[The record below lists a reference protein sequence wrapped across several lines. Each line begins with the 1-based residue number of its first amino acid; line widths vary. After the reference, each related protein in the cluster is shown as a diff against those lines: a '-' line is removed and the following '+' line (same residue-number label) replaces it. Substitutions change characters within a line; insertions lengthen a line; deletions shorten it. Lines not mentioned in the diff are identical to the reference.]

1 MLSFCERDRCPCIDR
16 GLSWT
21 SRCHDTSA
29 KYGGGETVES
39 FVQPRKSSPGATAYP
54 CITTRPG
61 EDVHVVKKGFV
72 NIHEFKDFGHDLR
85 SEHLN
90 KAMSSRR
97 ATEAYMN
104 ESRFNKLIRV
114 QALVGAQTYV
124 PQRDR
129 TRTLCNQSCDGLYSQ
144 QSLDA
149 K

>member
-1 MLSFCERDRCPCIDR
+1 M
-16 GLSWT
+16 
-21 SRCHDTSA
+21 
-29 KYGGGETVES
+29 
-39 FVQPRKSSPGATAYP
+39 
-54 CITTRPG
+54 
-61 EDVHVVKKGFV
+61 VKKGFV

-149 K
+149 KRQVLRVSTGLSGKVALFIHGGGIMQQVDDRLNQMNTSARRAINTPWAGVKLVTHMIRTQISP